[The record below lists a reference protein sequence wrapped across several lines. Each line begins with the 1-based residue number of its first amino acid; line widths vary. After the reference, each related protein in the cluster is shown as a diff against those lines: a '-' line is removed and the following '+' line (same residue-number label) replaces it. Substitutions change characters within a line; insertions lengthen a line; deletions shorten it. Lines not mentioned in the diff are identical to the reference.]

1 MVYLSV
7 QLSVLTEFHTYASM
21 KSIVVFD
28 CPDWKSIYCP
38 DWKSIYCEGSI
49 HFGFIRW

>member
-21 KSIVVFD
+21 KTIVVFD
-28 CPDWKSIYCP
+28 CP